1 MDRERAIRIGLVSF
15 SLAAVLG
22 LIGGSCIG
30 KSAADREELNMM
42 HNTFNDFAN
51 PTQENLQVR
60 RLECV
65 DIDFKAAKYARAGA
79 SIDEIN
85 HYHAVC
91 RTVRE

>member
-1 MDRERAIRIGLVSF
+1 
-15 SLAAVLG
+15 
-22 LIGGSCIG
+22 
-30 KSAADREELNMM
+30 M